1 MSMPKP
7 NAPIIVGVGQF
18 LNRIESLEQ
27 GARAADG
34 TRTWVN
40 IKDRDLT
47 AAMVRE
53 EFCGRRVALRG
64 GRMRVAA

>member
-7 NAPIIVGVGQF
+7 DAPVIVGVGQF
-18 LNRIESLEQ
+18 LNRIESFGA

-40 IKDRDLT
+40 TEDRDLT
-47 AAMVRE
+47 AAMVGE
-53 EFCGRRVALRG
+53 EFCGRRVALRS